1 MPTEIE
7 TLEQQ
12 LDDFDPTTRREAL
25 DALIAQAERGDIS
38 LPAPGN
44 EVNVHTHTFFS
55 YNAYGYSPTKFA
67 WLARKRGLAAAGIV
81 DFDVLDGLEEFL
93 EAGRLLG
100 LKTCVGVETRVYV
113 PEFSDRVMSS
123 PGEPG
128 ICYQLGVGHT
138 TAQLSGW
145 AADFLQSMR
154 TGVEQ
159 RNRGLVERVNAH
171 TSPVELNYDRDVIP
185 LTPMNNPTE
194 RHICLAYARKAAQMF
209 SEEGKLTE
217 FWSDRLGVPADKLG
231 LPEGKEL
238 QNAIRAKT
246 MKRGGVG
253 YVQPDEGSFPLMADM
268 NRFVLEA
275 GAIPTIAW
283 VDGTSDGEQCTD
295 ELFQVARASG
305 TAALTI
311 VPDRNYTPGVKDAKL
326 RNLYDLMP
334 LAEKHGFPVTVGT
347 EMNSP
352 GQQFVNAFDDAELKP
367 LRPIFLKG
375 AHIVYAHSVLQW
387 QSGMGYLS
395 DWAKGAFKTVEDK
408 NEFFAALG
416 QRLQPDKEDRLSDL
430 LEDATTED
438 VLSRLQ

>member
-1 MPTEIE
+1 MPADIDS
-7 TLEQQ
+7 LEEQ
-12 LDDFDPTTRREAL
+12 LDDFDPVTRHKAL
-25 DALIAQAERGDIS
+25 DALLDLVEQGEIP

-44 EVNVHTHTFFS
+44 EINVHVHTFFS

-93 EAGRLLG
+93 DAGRRLG

-138 TAQLSGW
+138 IAQLSGW
-145 AADFLQSMR
+145 ADEFLKSMR
-154 TGVEQ
+154 SGVEQ

-171 TSPVELNYDRDVIP
+171 TSPVELDYDQDVIP

-194 RHICLAYARKAAQMF
+194 RHICLAYARKAAQVF
-209 SEEGKLTE
+209 PDEAKLAE
-217 FWSDRLGVPADKLG
+217 FWSDRLGVSADERD
-231 LPEGKEL
+231 LPEGKEV
-238 QNAIRAKT
+238 QNTIRAKT

-295 ELFQVARASG
+295 ELFEVARASG

-311 VPDRNYTPGVKDAKL
+311 IPDRNYTPGIKDEEL
-326 RNLYDLMP
+326 QNLYDLMP

-352 GQQFVNAFDDAELKP
+352 GQKFVNAFEDPELKP
-367 LRPIFLKG
+367 LLPIFLKG
-375 AHIVYAHSVLQW
+375 ANIVYAHSVLQR
-387 QSGMGYLS
+387 QTGMGYLS
-395 DWAKGAFKTVEDK
+395 DWATGAFRTVEDK
-408 NEFFAALG
+408 NEFFDALG
-416 QRLQPDKEDRLSDL
+416 QRLQPDKEDSLSDL
-430 LEDATTED
+430 PNDATTED
-438 VLSRLQ
+438 VLARL